1 MKFSLTTFAPVFR
14 RLGLALGLLAL
25 VACDTA
31 AERAQGHYERGME
44 LLAEGRQ
51 EQALLEFKNALKLN
65 EDYIEPRLEF
75 ARVRLKQGELRAALG
90 NYLRVIEVDQ
100 NHLEARLTAGRLFL
114 QYDDDPDAASEHINA
129 AAAIAPKNEEARG
142 LVAALAQKQRDYERA
157 ADLADSLLR
166 DHPGNPMAVGIL
178 VAGLLQE
185 EDYEGVITLINQ
197 ALAAR
202 PGELSLHIA
211 KLQTLESL
219 NDQEAIGAQLEEM
232 AERFP
237 DNPQVAKGQVQWLLN
252 NGETT
257 RAIMIQREI
266 AKTFEDDPSHALQVA
281 EMLGRFE
288 GPETARG
295 ELMALAEN
303 GLHPIIFSHALA
315 NFELSQGDPK
325 LAIATLENLLTF
337 DLAHEDRHS
346 TQALLADIHRNSGN
360 REQALEITQ
369 EILKEEPNHVKG
381 LNVRALLA
389 LDDDRPHDAIA
400 DLRSALNVKP
410 QDPEILMLLSLAH
423 ERNGSPTLA
432 QERMA
437 LAVQSSG
444 AAPVESLRY
453 AEFLLRQDKADIA
466 VSVLQNAIDTNGEL
480 VSLLAGYG
488 QVQLATS
495 NWTGA
500 TETVSKLA
508 AKKDNPEALRLAQ
521 ELQVAILNGEQRYE
535 QSIGVL
541 HQMWDLSGE
550 RTSAIE
556 NLVSSYIRAGK
567 TKEAK
572 EFLESVLIDDVANL
586 RANLLRGA
594 VHVFEGELKEAE
606 ALYRKVIEDHPY
618 AESGY
623 GALANLLERQGK
635 SDEAEVVIEAGL
647 AKAQTTERLLF
658 SRAARLERELDFEG
672 AIAIYEELYA
682 ANKVSDL
689 LANNLASLL
698 SEHRDTPEDI
708 ERAYNISKRLR
719 ASTEPAFLDTY
730 GWVLY
735 KRGDY
740 ELALKPLQDAA
751 EGALNNAIVQ
761 YHLGMV
767 YEKLGQRDLAIAQ
780 LTRALELGQGTNL
793 PILADAAASL
803 ARLQD
808 G

>member
-1 MKFSLTTFAPVFR
+1 MTSARNFR
-14 RLGLALGLLAL
+14 RIGLAICLLAL

-31 AERAQGHYERGME
+31 EERAEGHYERGME

-51 EQALLEFKNALKLN
+51 DQALLEFKSALKLN
-65 EDYIEPRLEF
+65 EDYIAPRLEF
-75 ARVRLKQGELRAALG
+75 ARVRLSQGDLRGALG
-90 NYLRVIEVDQ
+90 NYLKVIEVDQ
-100 NHLEARLTAGRLFL
+100 KHLEARLTAGRLFL
-114 QYDDDPDAASEHINA
+114 QYDDDPDAAREHINEA
-129 AAAIAPKNEEARG
+129 ASIAPKNEEARG

-157 ADLADSLLR
+157 AELADDLLR

-185 EDYEGVITLINQ
+185 EEYADVIKLINQ

-202 PGELSLHIA
+202 PDELSLHIA
-211 KLQTLESL
+211 KLQTLEAL
-219 NDQEAIGAQLEEM
+219 DEQEAIGAQLAEM

-237 DNPQVAKGQVQWLLN
+237 NNAQVAKGQVQWLLN

-266 AKTFEDDPSHALQVA
+266 AKTFADDPTHALHVA
-281 EMLGRFE
+281 ELLGRFE

-295 ELMALAEN
+295 ELMALADN
-303 GLHPIIFSHALA
+303 GAHPIVFSHALA

-346 TQALLADIHRNSGN
+346 TQALLADINRTSGN
-360 REQALEITQ
+360 IEQATEITT
-369 EILKEEPNHVKG
+369 EILKEEPNHAKG
-381 LNVRALLA
+381 LTLRALLA

-410 QDPEILMLLSLAH
+410 QDPEVLMLLSLAH

-444 AAPVESLRY
+444 AAPTESLRY

-466 VSVLQNAIDTNGEL
+466 VSVLQSAIEANGEL
-480 VSLLAGYG
+480 VDLLAGYG

-500 TETVSKLA
+500 TETVAKLA
-508 AKKDNPEALRLAQ
+508 ARKDNPEAMRLAQ
-521 ELQVAILNGEQRYE
+521 ELQVAILNGEQRYD
-535 QSIGVL
+535 QSIGIL
-541 HQMWDLSGE
+541 HQMWDLNGD

-567 TKEAK
+567 TKEAT

-594 VHVFEGELKEAE
+594 VHVFEGELKDAE
-606 ALYRKVIEDHPY
+606 AIYRQVIEDHPQE
-618 AESGY
+618 ESGY

-635 SDEAEVVIEAGL
+635 SDEAEVVIETGL
-647 AKAQTTERLLF
+647 AKARNTDRLLF
-658 SRAARLERELDFEG
+658 SRAARLEREFDFEG
-672 AIAIYEELYA
+672 AIAIYERLYA

-698 SEHRDTPEDI
+698 SEHRDNPADL
-708 ERAYNISKRLR
+708 ERAYNIAKRLR

-735 KRGDY
+735 RRGDY
-740 ELALKPLQDAA
+740 ELAIKPLQEAA

-761 YHLGMV
+761 YHLGMA
-767 YEKLGQRDLAIAQ
+767 YAQLGQRDNAIEQ
-780 LTRALELGQGTNL
+780 LNRALELGQGTEL
-793 PILADAAASL
+793 PILEEAAAAL
-803 ARLQD
+803 TRLQD